1 MVLGDGRCIAP
12 LSRSTCWE
20 RPWPYIRRLAHVCT
34 FMFWVIESVY
44 GMYESFLKKNHFP
57 IASNLLE
64 KQQSVLMAWDETAC
78 SGHLVSV
85 LRCPP
90 FEPPFPLC
98 SLDRWW
104 LCICTVFSKYFTVC
118 LKWNL
123 TFPPR
128 LLFTLQLSSLKSIY
142 WPKPKG
148 SRAQTI
154 CHLPTSCVA
163 SKDCALTFL

>member
-1 MVLGDGRCIAP
+1 MGDRRRIAP
-12 LSRSTCWE
+12 LSRSICWE
-20 RPWPYIRRLAHVCT
+20 RALALHQKVGTCVHIYVLSYRKCLRYVWII
-34 FMFWVIESVY
+34 F
-44 GMYESFLKKNHFP
+44 FLSFP
-57 IASNLLE
+57 IASNLLG

-85 LRCPP
+85 LCCPP

-98 SLDRWW
+98 SLYQWW

-123 TFPPR
+123 TFSLR

-148 SRAQTI
+148 SRAQII
-154 CHLPTSCVA
+154 CHLPTSPCVA